1 METDTLVHFS
11 REELQALHD
20 KFREVKHSIAN
31 SLAVVMA
38 LSELAERNPAHYEK
52 LAKTVLS
59 RGPDI
64 ITQLLDFQ
72 RQLGEKLQGAP
83 VTTH

>member
-1 METDTLVHFS
+1 METETLVQFN
-11 REELQALHD
+11 RAELQSLHD

-64 ITQLLDFQ
+64 ITQLMEFQ
-72 RQLGEKLQGAP
+72 RQLGEKLHSTADSAR
-83 VTTH
+83 

>member
-1 METDTLVHFS
+1 MNSTIQFTP
-11 REELQALHD
+11 EEIKALHD
-20 KFREVKHSIAN
+20 KFREVKHDIAN

-52 LAKTVLS
+52 LGKTVLS

-64 ITQLLDFQ
+64 ITKLLDFQ
-72 RQLGEKLQGAP
+72 RMLGAKLIEEP
-83 VTTH
+83 VSH